1 MLQRAKAQGFVH
13 SITNL
18 YDDSFAGPTA
28 AAAAANASAS
38 YHQQPIC
45 VDPTGLPYMEGDY
58 WVGEAENILKEMVS
72 VSSQFVH
79 IFYIKMFIAQLIS
92 VGPQWYLLHWQQ

>member
-72 VSSQFVH
+72 IFLTFCTHFLLQGVYSSV
-79 IFYIKMFIAQLIS
+79 
-92 VGPQWYLLHWQQ
+92 

>member
-28 AAAAANASAS
+28 AAAAANASGSS
-38 YHQQPIC
+38 YHQQPVC

-58 WVGEAENILKEMVS
+58 WVGEAENILKEMVRKIPRHI
-72 VSSQFVH
+72 SSAHLCFL
-79 IFYIKMFIAQLIS
+79 MFCCF
-92 VGPQWYLLHWQQ
+92 